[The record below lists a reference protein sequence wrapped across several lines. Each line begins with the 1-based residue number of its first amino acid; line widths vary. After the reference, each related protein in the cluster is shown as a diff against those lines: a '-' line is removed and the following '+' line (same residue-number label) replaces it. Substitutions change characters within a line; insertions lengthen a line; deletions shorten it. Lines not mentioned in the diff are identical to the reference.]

1 MMTQEKLPEGYVAHL
16 PPPKPRMHSAAD
28 FYPPRYIPPSLSASG
43 YEQHERTCRH
53 CGAVKITILDRGAD
67 AYRRAWRKAEDAE
80 QVETF
85 VALVCGARV
94 G

>member
-1 MMTQEKLPEGYVAHL
+1 MNAEPLPEGYVAHL
-16 PPPKPRMHSAAD
+16 PPPKARPHAFGA
-28 FYPPRYIPPSLSASG
+28 PRYVPPSLSASG

-85 VALVCGARV
+85 VALACGAR